1 MGPGL
6 RAELS
11 GALDCLPLG
20 GQHVAR
26 PVRVGPPNGVVAL
39 LCDLEQGPGVTV
51 RFFGRRSVVP
61 GGPAAIAL
69 KTGNPAAVNSTF
81 LLFFPFLFLTSSYVP
96 RSQLSGWLSTV
107 AKFNPVTYL
116 LGGLRSLEVGG
127 GAQWV
132 PLGQALLAVGI
143 VALISM
149 TLCFAALRGRV
160 KRA

>member
-1 MGPGL
+1 M
-6 RAELS
+6 
-11 GALDCLPLG
+11 
-20 GQHVAR
+20 VA
-26 PVRVGPPNGVVAL
+26 
-39 LCDLEQGPGVTV
+39 DVTV
-51 RFFGRRSVVP
+51 AAVLTVPILVLGFILGVRFH
-61 GGPAAIAL
+61 GGPIGVAAFIVLASLWSLAFAAFGYAIAL

-143 VALISM
+143 VALSSM

-160 KRA
+160 KRS